1 MEDEYK
7 LWLWEKLAEK
17 CVTNLKKHNFDAHF
31 VPTAKEARMAILDMI
46 SGYESFGFA
55 GSSTTREIGVL
66 DALTSQGKTIYD
78 HWQKGLSSEE
88 LHQIRHQQGRC
99 DCFFCSANAIS
110 ATGEILNVDATGN
123 RITAMT
129 FGPKKVIIVAGMNK
143 VTPDL
148 ESALQRLREV
158 AGPMRAKSLNRETPC
173 VETGICSDCNVP
185 QRICNAT
192 IILHRK
198 PSMVDISVFLINQ
211 SMGY

>member
-17 CVTNLKKHNFDAHF
+17 CITNLKKHQFDAHF
-31 VPTAKEARMAILDMI
+31 VPTAEDARTAILDMI

-129 FGPKKVIIVAGMNK
+129 FGPKKVVIVAGMNK

-198 PSMVDISVFLINQ
+198 PSQVDISVFLINQ